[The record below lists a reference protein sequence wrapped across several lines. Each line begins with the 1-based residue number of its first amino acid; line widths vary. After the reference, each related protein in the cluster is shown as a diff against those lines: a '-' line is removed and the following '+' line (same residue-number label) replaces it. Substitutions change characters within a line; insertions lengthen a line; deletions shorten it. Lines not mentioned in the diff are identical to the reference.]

1 MGNLLSLEEK
11 TGNALNMAD
20 GDVDVKQ
27 KLNVTGE
34 AVFNKN
40 LTLKPNVLINNIDI
54 VKVNDDLTAV
64 TKDLANV
71 KNTPSLSGN
80 FGTSDISAGNIT
92 SSKTVKTSS
101 INIDGDVIS
110 KYVKGNA
117 TDGLKLSNGKT
128 DITYDSSG
136 KVDFGKVQIQD
147 GDVNINGSLKVGTLA
162 SLNDKGTMNV
172 NELTI
177 NNTKNGFSSTGDVSA
192 NKGSFSTLNVAN
204 NINPGKLL
212 MFSNTISGGNTKSL
226 IGVLP
231 AGITITNINVSGKLT
246 EGLKTVFNPFQ
257 SATLPPYNFKLTVPG
272 FDPKPSV
279 SLTVSTLGVPFS
291 FNLVPVTTS
300 VTQNSNLELEP
311 VFSNGN
317 IAKYVFNPL
326 TVVISYTSTSNSMVY
341 NGDVTSNIGIFNNLQ
356 STVINTQSNIINSSG
371 GTYTSPG
378 KSGLVIQ
385 GDTNNWVLGEV
396 QGTVSKT
403 KRLCLSLND
412 KPLVCIDPTNK
423 LIDGSK
429 DW

>member
-128 DITYDSSG
+128 DITYDASG

-226 IGVLP
+226 IGELP

-257 SATLPPYNFKLTVPG
+257 SKTLPPYNFKLTVPG

-279 SLTVSTLGVPFS
+279 SLTVSTIGVPFS

-356 STVINTQSNIINSSG
+356 STVITTQSNIINSSG

-403 KRLCLSLND
+403 KRLCLTLND